1 MFRAGVLTFLLMI
14 PRQVLEY
21 GQSQYIRQFGMTID
35 DDELMD
41 IDARVIKPP
50 GLRYNPESKQPN
62 VVLVRSSSQFMME

>member
-50 GLRYNPESKQPN
+50 RLRYNPESKQPN
-62 VVLVRSSSQFMME
+62 VVLVRSSPQFMME